1 MVAGKREGKTT
12 VEKFPGIIF
21 RLPRLAGTRGENPD
35 SSTCTR
41 GFL

>member
-1 MVAGKREGKTT
+1 MVAEKREGKTT

-21 RLPRLAGTRGENPD
+21 RLPSLVGTRGENPD